1 MSTASGEDFGPAFEQ
16 AIELARSGRL
26 YPGVILHGS
35 EQANRVAAALE
46 LARTLLCDRAV
57 AERPCAADAKSPCSH
72 CRRLRVDPAGLS
84 EESFHPDF
92 QFVAQD
98 LRTTTSVDAV
108 RQALTAIQFS
118 PFEARGQVFVVA
130 AAQTLHPSGADTLL
144 KSLEEPP
151 TSAPRNFFLL
161 APSEVDLPET
171 LRSRSLSIYLGP
183 AAQLSEQDLAEAAE
197 QFGRALD
204 GWLGDNG
211 GVHLQ
216 AMASALLLVDDWS
229 DARSM
234 RPWSRAARVVVDRG
248 LECASDT
255 DRARLFRLAQLLLEA
270 PEMRLRSI
278 QAPRLVEGL
287 ISRALA
293 G

>member
-1 MSTASGEDFGPAFEQ
+1 MSVSESGFGQAFDQ
-16 AIELARSGRL
+16 AVELARTGRL

-35 EQANRVAAALE
+35 DQGGRVAAALE
-46 LARTLLCDRAV
+46 LARTLLCERPGP
-57 AERPCAADAKSPCSH
+57 ERPCGADSDTPCTH
-72 CRRLRVDPAGLS
+72 CRRLRVDTAGS
-84 EESFHPDF
+84 TEESFHPDF
-92 QFVAQD
+92 RFVAQD
-98 LRTTTSVDAV
+98 LKTTTSVDAV
-108 RQALTAIQFS
+108 REALTAIQFS

-151 TSAPRNFFLL
+151 TSAPRNFLLL

-171 LRSRSLSIYLGP
+171 LRSRSLAIYLGP
-183 AAQLSEQDLAEAAE
+183 AAQLDEQDLADAAR
-197 QFGRALD
+197 QFGQALD
-204 GWLGDNG
+204 GWLADGG

-216 AMASALLLVDDWS
+216 AMAASLLLVDDWR

-234 RPWSRAARVVVDRG
+234 RPWSRAARVVTDRG
-248 LECASDT
+248 LECPSEQ

-287 ISRALA
+287 VARAFT